1 MPRVSPQ
8 YKERRRAEILEAA
21 RRCFARDG
29 FAGATL
35 QDVFTESGLSAGAVY
50 GYFQSKHDLV
60 LAIAEDRH
68 AEERAALAA
77 PADQDVIDALKSLMQ
92 RFFDAYLNNGA
103 EMKRRISL
111 ITWAEAL
118 FYDAVRASVRQG
130 VDEPRDALAA
140 LLRRGQREGSVRRN
154 LNVDAMTASMVAML
168 QGLVLQKLWDPAL
181 DGAAVG
187 KVCGELI
194 ESLRA

>member
-8 YKERRRAEILEAA
+8 YKERRRTEILDAA

-35 QDVFTESGLSAGAVY
+35 QDVFAESGLSAGAVY
-50 GYFQSKHDLV
+50 GYFQSKHELV

-68 AEERAALAA
+68 AEEREALAA
-77 PADQDVIDALKSLMQ
+77 SKDQDAIDALKALMQ
-92 RFFDAYLNNGA
+92 RFFDAYLA
-103 EMKRRISL
+103 KSADTKRRISL

-118 FYDAVRASVRQG
+118 FNEEVRTSVRSG
-130 VDEPRDALAA
+130 VEEPRAALAS
-140 LLRRGQREGSVRRN
+140 LLRRGQKDGSVRRN
-154 LNVDAMTASMVAML
+154 LDVDAMTASMVAML
-168 QGLVLQKLWDPAL
+168 QGLVLQRLWDPSI
-181 DGAAVG
+181 DERAVS
-187 KVCGELI
+187 KVCGQLI